1 MDIFDILLPP
11 IYLLVILFL
20 AYKYKLKHQ
29 HEHIAY
35 KYFLPGLI
43 AKIFGAIVLGLV
55 YFYYYGGGDT
65 TNYFQTASAYSNLVF
80 TKEDDFW
87 NYFYTFSSFKFNPS
101 NIRTNNIKK

>member
-35 KYFLPGLI
+35 KYFL
-43 AKIFGAIVLGLV
+43 KLV
-55 YFYYYGGGDT
+55 CKLV
-65 TNYFQTASAYSNLVF
+65 QRSSIRLVF
-80 TKEDDFW
+80 CLC
-87 NYFYTFSSFKFNPS
+87 SVKFQKQDL
-101 NIRTNNIKK
+101 NI